1 MLTIR
6 CGHGAF
12 ILQET
17 VIDVFEKALQLST
30 AASTRLAKDLM
41 KLQTIHAAKIFST
54 AHKLKMSTNNG

>member
-17 VIDVFEKALQLST
+17 VTDVFETALQLSK
-30 AASTRLAKDLM
+30 AASLRLAKDLM
-41 KLQTIHAAKIFST
+41 THQTLHAAKIFST